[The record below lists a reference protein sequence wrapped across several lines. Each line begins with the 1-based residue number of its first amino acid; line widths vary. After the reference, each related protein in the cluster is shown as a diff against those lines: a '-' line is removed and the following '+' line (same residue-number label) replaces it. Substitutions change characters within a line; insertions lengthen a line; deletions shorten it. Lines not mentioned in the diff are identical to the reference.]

1 MKQSPFKFQGNN
13 SKQLKKADPVPDQA
27 DGKGKAGPLPK
38 DLKKVQPKAKLNTTI
53 RKTCKTKTVIQPHFS
68 AEAYCPIFGLCIT
81 V

>member
-27 DGKGKAGPLPK
+27 DGKGEAGPLPK

-53 RKTCKTKTVIQPHFS
+53 RTGRPVNAQRPQGK
-68 AEAYCPIFGLCIT
+68 G
-81 V
+81 

>member
-13 SKQLKKADPVPDQA
+13 SKQLKKAEPVPDQA

-53 RKTCKTKTVIQPHFS
+53 RTGRPVNAQRPQGK
-68 AEAYCPIFGLCIT
+68 G
-81 V
+81 

>member
-13 SKQLKKADPVPDQA
+13 SKQLKKAEPVQDQA

-53 RKTCKTKTVIQPHFS
+53 RTGRPVNAQRPQGK
-68 AEAYCPIFGLCIT
+68 G
-81 V
+81 